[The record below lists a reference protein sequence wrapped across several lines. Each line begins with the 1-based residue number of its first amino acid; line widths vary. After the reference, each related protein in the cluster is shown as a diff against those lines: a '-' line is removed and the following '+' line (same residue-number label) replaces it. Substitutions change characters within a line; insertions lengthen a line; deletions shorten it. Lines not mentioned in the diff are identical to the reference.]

1 MPPERG
7 RGGGGEGAR
16 GSAWKVINLHAK
28 PKPRLTFIPFS
39 PVPSSDPLSPSASS
53 DLFPLLVGHHGSA
66 RALTPASAGAG
77 LLPRCTGPLG
87 TLLRTQSAFNKGSG
101 QCAGGAQPV
110 RLITDPK
117 DGADSLRLQPCQP
130 PPVCGSAGELSMGQ
144 ADCPSLS
151 SARILSLAPV
161 VLRSNANSLTHCLTW
176 LPLTSHL
183 ASPLPLPAQERSP
196 CLQPCLPY
204 GVQGASL
211 PFTSRSSPGTPSL
224 HVFIWLLHLHSS
236 TWVTPLPPGSL
247 PCVRC
252 LFYLLPEHPVPL
264 TVTSLTA

>member
-161 VLRSNANSLTHCLTW
+161 VLRSNANSLTQ
-176 LPLTSHL
+176 LPDVAPAHL
-183 ASPLPLPAQERSP
+183 PFSIASPTARPGTVPLPAT
-196 CLQPCLPY
+196 LPPLWCPR
-204 GVQGASL
+204 SL
-211 PFTSRSSPGTPSL
+211 P
-224 HVFIWLLHLHSS
+224 
-236 TWVTPLPPGSL
+236 
-247 PCVRC
+247 
-252 LFYLLPEHPVPL
+252 PVHI
-264 TVTSLTA
+264 